1 VILSSLLLFRKARRI
16 FASFFG
22 PDGLK
27 SFVPR
32 MDQTVRSHLDQFWEN
47 KEEVMGVETLKQF
60 TFSLVSD
67 LFLSIKDGPEFNS
80 MAHDIELYLGGI
92 MQLPLDFPGT
102 SYHKARLARESLLQT
117 LGTIISRRRK
127 VQDQNFSKSVKQKF
141 FMLTKVREKSRK
153 KNESYNIFAIPT
165 GTYCLNMAI
174 SEINEFSRKPI
185 QDHLMNSHTGLWLP

>member
-1 VILSSLLLFRKARRI
+1 
-16 FASFFG
+16 
-22 PDGLK
+22 
-27 SFVPR
+27 
-32 MDQTVRSHLDQFWEN
+32 MDQTVRSHLDQCWEN
-47 KEEVMGVETLKQF
+47 KEEVMGVETVKQF
-60 TFSLVSD
+60 TFSLVAD

-117 LGTIISRRRK
+117 LGTIISRRHK

-141 FMLTKVREKSRK
+141 FMLTKVREESRK
-153 KNESYNIFAIPT
+153 NYKSYNILAIPT

-174 SEINEFSRKPI
+174 SEINGFSRKPI
-185 QDHLMNSHTGLWLP
+185 QDHLMNSHRDLLLP

>member
-1 VILSSLLLFRKARRI
+1 
-16 FASFFG
+16 
-22 PDGLK
+22 
-27 SFVPR
+27 

-80 MAHDIELYLGGI
+80 MAHDIELYLEGI

-117 LGTIISRRRK
+117 LGTIISRRCK

-153 KNESYNIFAIPT
+153 KYESYNILAIPT

-174 SEINEFSRKPI
+174 SEINEFSPFNEFPYRFMVA
-185 QDHLMNSHTGLWLP
+185 LMQNCHAVFWLPICVLIWLVVFAGYQRRPRLWAP

>member
-1 VILSSLLLFRKARRI
+1 MILSLLLFRKARQF

-32 MDQTVRSHLDQFWEN
+32 MDQTVRSHLDRFWEN

-67 LFLSIKDGPEFNS
+67 LFVSIKDGPEFNS

-92 MQLPLDFPGT
+92 LQLPLDFPGT
-102 SYHKARLARESLLQT
+102 NYHKARLARESLLQT
-117 LGTIISRRRK
+117 LGTIISRRHK
-127 VQDQNFSKSVKQKF
+127 VQDQNFSKSVKQTF
-141 FMLTKVREKSRK
+141 FMLTKVTEKRR
-153 KNESYNIFAIPT
+153 NNYESYNILAIPT
-165 GTYCLNMAI
+165 GTYWLNMAI